1 MDPRLAAEGRRELR
15 QRLRARSGALAAR
28 IRLGRR
34 REAEPRAGKTFNF
47 KFLCCVLI
55 IGNQGLHAK
64 EAVIFEQIG
73 QLAGVT
79 AYLHVHVELSIS
91 SVEAQ
96 LEKYHELLR
105 THCASE
111 KAVLNYM
118 MTYVNSS
125 HYIRKEVFGDKPEN
139 LPETSMVKENAR
151 LWYKVAKLHERDL
164 EDMENNIASLRNS
177 LPTVIG
183 TSTSKIPFQAQYAPT
198 PGANLYNVEAFCDT
212 QDHLLTLT
220 MSGTHYSKLIKE
232 NTTSHSVDVSQ
243 SYFNVSGVKQ
253 SPTRT
258 TTTTSRTT
266 TKGWGRFGY
275 SGAKDSKLVS
285 QPLTMQSL
293 DQMVFIHGRPKR
305 EILGGIA
312 LGVATAATAMG
323 VYNRAQIIA
332 LQNELFE
339 VKDNVGRLFEVV
351 QDYSKNMLA
360 IETGFN
366 ELRTTLFY
374 QVMFNPTL
382 FDTRLSRLENQLRS
396 RISRVTHAIQA
407 AMHQR
412 FAIDYLNPK
421 ELQALFRRL
430 ETKAREAGCDLL
442 IKYHSDLFQ
451 VESSLLFDGKDG
463 HILIHVPMAP
473 HNTLLRL
480 FRLHPFPLPMFD
492 THHLMLDV
500 KNDMLGISSTDT
512 KYNIQLSSADLASC
526 HRINQVF
533 MCDSFGVMSRR
544 FNDTCLGALYMQR
557 FGVVKD
563 LCIFKVVP
571 MREQVYQV
579 KKGLFLVYASEPRN
593 ADVVCRNTSHPETHS
608 EIHLAKGT
616 QQIRIAP
623 GCQAYFAEHLA
634 TSDYSIRL
642 DSEIVHFEWDWDLS
656 LIHI

>member
-1 MDPRLAAEGRRELR
+1 M
-15 QRLRARSGALAAR
+15 
-28 IRLGRR
+28 
-34 REAEPRAGKTFNF
+34 
-47 KFLCCVLI
+47 
-55 IGNQGLHAK
+55 
-64 EAVIFEQIG
+64 IFEQI
-73 QLAGVT
+73 
-79 AYLHVHVELSIS
+79 AYLHIHVELSIS

-105 THCASE
+105 THCGLE
-111 KAVLNYM
+111 KAVLAYM
-118 MTYVNSS
+118 MTYINSS
-125 HYIRKEVFGDKPEN
+125 HYIRKEVYGDKPED

-151 LWYKVAKLHERDL
+151 LWYKVAKLHIRDL

-177 LPTVIG
+177 LPVVIG
-183 TSTSKIPFQAQYAPT
+183 ASTGKIPFQAQYAPT
-198 PGANLYNVEAFCDT
+198 AGANLYNVDAFCDT

-220 MSGTHYSKLIKE
+220 MSGTHYSKLLRE
-232 NTTSHSVDVSQ
+232 NTTSHSVDISQ
-243 SYFNVSGVKQ
+243 SYYNVSGVKP
-253 SPTRT
+253 SP
-258 TTTTSRTT
+258 TTTTSQTT
-266 TKGWGRFGY
+266 TKGLNWGRFGY
-275 SGAKDSKLVS
+275 SGAKDSKFVS
-285 QPLTMQSL
+285 QPLTMQTL

-323 VYNRAQIIA
+323 IYNRAQIIA

-351 QDYSKNMLA
+351 QIYGKNMLA

-407 AMHQR
+407 AMHQH

-421 ELQALFRRL
+421 ELQALYQRL
-430 ETKAREAGCDLL
+430 EAKAREAGCDLL

-473 HNTLLRL
+473 RNTLLRL

-557 FGVVKD
+557 FSVVKD
-563 LCIFKVVP
+563 LCNFKVVP

-579 KKGLFLVYASEPRN
+579 KKGLFLVYAPEPRN

-616 QQIRIAP
+616 QQIKIAP
-623 GCQAYFAEHLA
+623 GCQAFFAEHLA

-642 DSEIVHFEWDWDLS
+642 DSEIVHFEWDWDPLEIFPAEEIQEMAETLKNLS
-656 LIHI
+656 ALNLQKPDLAELRYVTKIKEAEHNSEFGFNKLDLGLSDLASRFLEASPRWEQDSQP

>member
-1 MDPRLAAEGRRELR
+1 
-15 QRLRARSGALAAR
+15 
-28 IRLGRR
+28 
-34 REAEPRAGKTFNF
+34 
-47 KFLCCVLI
+47 
-55 IGNQGLHAK
+55 
-64 EAVIFEQIG
+64 
-73 QLAGVT
+73 
-79 AYLHVHVELSIS
+79 
-91 SVEAQ
+91 
-96 LEKYHELLR
+96 
-105 THCASE
+105 
-111 KAVLNYM
+111 
-118 MTYVNSS
+118 
-125 HYIRKEVFGDKPEN
+125 
-139 LPETSMVKENAR
+139 
-151 LWYKVAKLHERDL
+151 
-164 EDMENNIASLRNS
+164 
-177 LPTVIG
+177 
-183 TSTSKIPFQAQYAPT
+183 
-198 PGANLYNVEAFCDT
+198 
-212 QDHLLTLT
+212 
-220 MSGTHYSKLIKE
+220 
-232 NTTSHSVDVSQ
+232 
-243 SYFNVSGVKQ
+243 
-253 SPTRT
+253 
-258 TTTTSRTT
+258 
-266 TKGWGRFGY
+266 
-275 SGAKDSKLVS
+275 
-285 QPLTMQSL
+285 
-293 DQMVFIHGRPKR
+293 MVFIHGRPKR
-305 EILGGIA
+305 AILGGIA

-430 ETKAREAGCDLL
+430 EIKAQEAGCDLL

-451 VESSLLFDGKDG
+451 VESSLLFDGRDG

-473 HNTLLRL
+473 RNTLLRL

-563 LCIFKVVP
+563 LCNFKVVP

-579 KKGLFLVYASEPRN
+579 KKGLFLVYAPEPRN
-593 ADVVCRNTSHPETHS
+593 ADVVCRNISHPETHS

-623 GCQAYFAEHLA
+623 GCQAHFAEHLA
-634 TSDYSIRL
+634 TSDFSIRL
-642 DSEIVHFEWDWDLS
+642 DSEIVHFEWDWDPLAIFPAEEIKEMAETLRNLS
-656 LIHI
+656 ALNLQKPDLAELRYVTKIKEAEHNSEFGFSKLDLGLSDLASKVFGGLTTLGAGFSTVVLVAGGIFLYCYCRRSGPPSGYAAPQVILPQAVIPQVAPAPASAPAPAQPIYQPPSQSTYQAPSSAGHVYQYISPRRSRRQRSRARIGCCGSRSSDDDAVRYSAQTEELAYLDNRSKIKYRVPKYIADEANAAGRRARSHKTYAAPAPSAPSHGDLQSRLNTLATECPPDYGM